1 MSVQNAGT
9 AIRKARLA
17 AGLTQEKL
25 SEGVCSVLSLSRIEN
40 SSAGVSPATFQ
51 ALMAGAGAPTEAFP
65 AFANRADFDC
75 FYNLKRA
82 SFYLDSWQLTAAC
95 EELEKTEA
103 RNWAGN
109 KFYYQE
115 WLYLHGRL
123 QFRSGCGSH
132 EHICRLLLAAMH
144 VTRPDFVCPDI
155 SSLLLSVT
163 EIRILTLLAQE
174 LLALGQTD
182 SCASLCTQLTSY
194 LSDTHILYLEKDRL
208 LAELSIVSG
217 KYLLAAGKYSAALE
231 CAEAHRQK
239 MMQNMTDAP
248 LFELTFLTGLCH
260 HLIGSETDALSL
272 FQTAFYAA
280 HSIESCY
287 ATTCKHCLETELQ
300 LVLPVDT
307 DLFPDI
313 PLVPYEQKQAADGVT
328 LGDGTYDLFAPDA
341 LSLGRLIRDLRTE
354 QKIPQARLC
363 LGLCSKSKLSKI
375 ENETLWPDVLLA
387 ETLLERLGISSDI
400 FTFFGDKRE
409 AALFELRTRMIRI
422 RKSEYAHMP
431 ACISEMSNLITEKDT
446 LYWQYLCFEKALL
459 IDNPIDKM
467 AELEHVLSITLPDFR
482 LYTLSDYCLS
492 RTELTV
498 LNNLCNTCAEN
509 NPVTGI
515 QYFYKNLEYQTHSGI
530 DILLLKN
537 ALPVTVSMLTR
548 RLYAQKRPAEIL
560 ELAKTFSSSVMKSSL
575 YFTGH
580 VYAHYCQVFA
590 GRQEI
595 SAAIKFFHYAYYNL
609 ALTGFYNLA
618 HIIKHDMDA
627 EFHIMLL

>member
-9 AIRKARLA
+9 AIREARLT

-25 SEGVCSVLSLSRIEN
+25 SDGVCSVLSLSRIEN
-40 SSAGVSPATFQ
+40 NSAGVSPATFQ
-51 ALMAGAGAPTEAFP
+51 ALMARTGAPTEAFP
-65 AFANRADFDC
+65 AFANRADFAC

-82 SFYLDSWQLTAAC
+82 SFYLDSWQLATAFD
-95 EELEKTEA
+95 ELEKIEA
-103 RNWAGN
+103 TNWADN

-123 QFRSGCGSH
+123 QFCSGCGSH
-132 EHICRLLLAAMH
+132 THICRLLLAAMH
-144 VTRPDFVCPDI
+144 VTRPDFACPDI

-174 LLALGQTD
+174 LLSLGQTD

-217 KYLLAAGKYSAALE
+217 KYLLADGKYPAALE
-231 CAEAHRQK
+231 RVEAHRQK

-260 HLIGSETDALSL
+260 HLIGDKADALSL

-287 ATTCKHCLETELQ
+287 ATTCRHCLETELKI
-300 LVLPVDT
+300 VLPIDT
-307 DLFPDI
+307 ALFPDI
-313 PLVPYEQKQAADGVT
+313 PLVPYEQKQAADAIT

-354 QKIPQARLC
+354 KKIPQARLC
-363 LGLCSKSKLSKI
+363 QGLCSKSKLSKI

-409 AALFELRTRMIRI
+409 ATLFELRMRMIRI
-422 RKSEYAHMP
+422 TYSERAHMHTY
-431 ACISEMSNLITEKDT
+431 IEEMSKLITHKDI
-446 LYWQYLCFEKALL
+446 LYWQYLCFEKAQF
-459 IDNPIDKM
+459 IDNPTDKM
-467 AELEHVLSITLPDFR
+467 AELERVLSMTLPGFQFHM
-482 LYTLSDYCLS
+482 LSNYDLS
-492 RTELTV
+492 WTELTI
-498 LNNLCNTCAEN
+498 LNSLCHACADSN
-509 NPVTGI
+509 IVAGTK
-515 QYFYKNLEYQTHSGI
+515 YFYKFLEYQQLSDI
-530 DILLLKN
+530 DILLSKRT
-537 ALPVTVSMLTR
+537 LPVTTGMLTR
-548 RLYAQKRPAEIL
+548 RLYIQNRYAEIM
-560 ELAKTFSSSVMKSSL
+560 ELTDTFSSPLMKSSL

-580 VYAHYCQVFA
+580 VYGHFCQVLA
-590 GRQEI
+590 KQQKI
-595 SAAIKFFHYAYYNL
+595 ADTTKFFHYAYYNL
-609 ALTGFYNLA
+609 TITGSCELS
-618 HIIKHDMDA
+618 HILKQDMESD
-627 EFHIMLL
+627 FHIMLS

>member
-103 RNWAGN
+103 RNWADN

-115 WLYLHGRL
+115 WLYLHGRM

-174 LLALGQTD
+174 FLALGQTD
-182 SCASLCTQLTSY
+182 SCASLCAQLTSY

-217 KYLLAAGKYSAALE
+217 KYLLASGKYSAALE

-248 LFELTFLTGLCH
+248 LFELTFLTGLCR
-260 HLIGSETDALSL
+260 HLIGSEADALSL

-287 ATTCKHCLETELQ
+287 ATTCRHCLETELQ

-313 PLVPYEQKQAADGVT
+313 PLVPYEQKQAADSVT

-354 QKIPQARLC
+354 QKIPQAKLC

-387 ETLLERLGISSDI
+387 ETLLERLGISSDV

-409 AALFELRTRMIRI
+409 AALFELRMRMIRI
-422 RKSEYAHMP
+422 TYSERAHMH
-431 ACISEMSNLITEKDT
+431 AYIEEMSKLITPNDT
-446 LYWQYLCFEKALL
+446 LYWQYLCFEKAQF
-459 IDNPIDKM
+459 IDNPTDKM
-467 AELEHVLSITLPDFR
+467 AELERVLSMTLPGFQFHM
-482 LYTLSDYCLS
+482 LSNYDLS
-492 RTELTV
+492 WTELTI
-498 LNNLCNTCAEN
+498 LNSLCHACADSSI
-509 NPVTGI
+509 VAGTK
-515 QYFYKNLEYQTHSGI
+515 YFYKFLEYQQLSDI
-530 DILLLKN
+530 DILLLKRT
-537 ALPVTVSMLTR
+537 LPVTTGMLTR
-548 RLYAQKRPAEIL
+548 RLYIQNRYAEIM
-560 ELAKTFSSSVMKSSL
+560 ELTGTFSSPLMKSSL

-580 VYAHYCQVFA
+580 IYVHYCQVLA
-590 GRQEI
+590 NQGKSSYAVR
-595 SAAIKFFHYAYYNL
+595 FFYYSYFNL
-609 ALTGFYNLA
+609 TITGFYKLSET
-618 HIIKHDMDA
+618 IKQDMEAD
-627 EFHIMLL
+627 FHILLS